1 MPELPETIALQMD
14 KVVDEVLGPASEAFY
29 DVFNP
34 ANFPAISGVYL
45 IYNDE
50 ACLYVGQSQNIRH
63 RWTQHHL
70 VAQLTTYPSPLW
82 MVWIEIV
89 DGRRRE
95 IVTQLILALN
105 PRLNRVRPA
114 GEARRKL
121 LIRLP
126 EMMVDDLKI
135 AVAHEKMSIQ
145 DFCEQVLGPAIDQ
158 ALTKHGLERRQVSDA
173 G

>member
-1 MPELPETIALQMD
+1 MD
-14 KVVDEVLGPASEAFY
+14 MRPGGQPTTGASGRG
-29 DVFNP
+29 
-34 ANFPAISGVYL
+34 SG
-45 IYNDE
+45 
-50 ACLYVGQSQNIRH
+50 A
-63 RWTQHHL
+63 
-70 VAQLTTYPSPLW
+70 VA
-82 MVWIEIV
+82 
-89 DGRRRE
+89 R
-95 IVTQLILALN
+95 
-105 PRLNRVRPA
+105 RPA

-126 EMMVDDLKI
+126 ETMVDDLKI